1 VGTFDEAFKSRIH
14 LAIRYPN
21 LDEEQRVGIWHNFVK
36 LLEHSKERVD
46 VHDLELNIN
55 KLARVEING
64 RQIRNV
70 ITLARY
76 LAKFRKQMLV
86 YKHVQDALASV
97 VKFDE
102 YLSKVR
108 GSDDTWARDSKLR

>member
-1 VGTFDEAFKSRIH
+1 M
-14 LAIRYPN
+14 LA
-21 LDEEQRVGIWHNFVK
+21 K
-36 LLEHSKERVD
+36 TKERVD
-46 VHDLELNIN
+46 IDDLELNVH
-55 KLARVEING
+55 KLAQVELNG

-86 YKHVQDALASV
+86 YKHVQDAFASV

-102 YLSKVR
+102 YLNKLR
-108 GSDDTWARDSKLR
+108 GSDDRWATESRLR